1 MDQEQDKNITPEE
14 IGEEV
19 KPDFSKVPEDQ
30 GQPREQAEEKPETQ
44 TPPQV
49 VSNGAPENYEVVSV
63 SFREGGKSYYFQ
75 PAGRTYSP
83 GDEVVVETASS
94 SEYGYVTGPNKTVS
108 AKEVVLPLRKVLR
121 PANERD
127 KKRREDNRALELRAR
142 KVWLEKVEQHGLEM
156 ALSNVECSFDN
167 SKIVFFFTAE
177 GRVDFREFVKD
188 MAGVFK
194 TRIELRQIGVRDE
207 ARQLGGLGICGR
219 PLCCA
224 DFLSDFQQVSI
235 KMAKEQNLSLNSAKI
250 SGTCGRLMCCLRYE
264 NDAYVECGKSCPRP
278 GNCVMTPDGKGS
290 VTDANVLCG
299 KCRVRLEEEPDS
311 IREYA
316 AADLTVIPKPKKPQQ
331 QPGEKKKKNRDERP
345 QDAAPVGSQPDAP
358 VNEEKQ
364 N

>member
-1 MDQEQDKNITPEE
+1 MEE
-14 IGEEV
+14 ERKEKQIETTETA
-19 KPDFSKVPEDQ
+19 KEIP
-30 GQPREQAEEKPETQ
+30 AEP
-44 TPPQV
+44 V
-49 VSNGAPENYEVVSV
+49 VIPNGAPEQYEVVSV
-63 SFREGGKSYYFQ
+63 RFRTAGKSYYFAPCGKQ
-75 PAGRTYSP
+75 FKM
-83 GDEVVVETASS
+83 GDQVVVETASS
-94 SEYGYVTGPNKTVS
+94 SEFGVVTAPNKIVS

-121 PANERD
+121 VASERD
-127 KKRREDNRALELRAR
+127 IRRREDNRALELRAR
-142 KVWLEKVEQHGLEM
+142 KIWQEKVEQHKLEM
-156 ALSNVECSFDN
+156 ALSDVECAFDN
-167 SKIVFFFTAE
+167 SKIIFYFTAE

-207 ARQLGGLGICGR
+207 AKQLGGLGICGR

-224 DFLSDFQQVSI
+224 SFLNDFQQVSI

-264 NDAYVECGKSCPRP
+264 NDAYVECGKKCPKA

-299 KCRVRLEEEPDS
+299 RCRVRLEEEPDS

-316 AADLTVIPKPKKPQQ
+316 AEDLKVIPKVKKPQQ
-331 QPGEKKKKNRDERP
+331 PQQQNGEKKKSNPRKDSEKKNPAPAGENG
-345 QDAAPVGSQPDAP
+345 AAEPAP
-358 VNEEKQ
+358 ADPTGNGAFSEQ

>member
-1 MDQEQDKNITPEE
+1 MDETQEVKDLREEAPEAKEEYKPEE
-14 IGEEV
+14 KQSEQPSAPV
-19 KPDFSKVPEDQ
+19 SDPED
-30 GQPREQAEEKPETQ
+30 
-44 TPPQV
+44 
-49 VSNGAPENYEVVSV
+49 APAQYEVVSV
-63 SFREGGKSYYFQ
+63 AFREGGRSYYFQ
-75 PAGRTYSP
+75 PSGRKFVP
-83 GDEVVVETASS
+83 GDEVIVETASA
-94 SEYGYVTGPNKTVS
+94 SEYGYVTSPNKIVS

-121 PANERD
+121 LANERD

-142 KVWLEKVEQHGLEM
+142 KIWMEKVEQHGLEM
-156 ALSNVECSFDN
+156 ALSNVECAFDN
-167 SKIVFFFTAE
+167 SKIVFYFTAD

-264 NDAYVECGKSCPRP
+264 NDAYVECGKTCPRP

-316 AADLTVIPKPKKPQQ
+316 AADLTVIPKAKKPQP
-331 QPGEKKKKNRDERP
+331 QPSEKKKKNKGERKDGAP
-345 QDAAPVGSQPDAP
+345 DQKPEGSAENDASDGG
-358 VNEEKQ
+358 KQ

>member
-1 MDQEQDKNITPEE
+1 MDQE
-14 IGEEV
+14 V
-19 KPDFSKVPEDQ
+19 KKEAVEK
-30 GQPREQAEEKPETQ
+30 ETKPEAPAVIT
-44 TPPQV
+44 
-49 VSNGAPENYEVVSV
+49 NGAPEEYEVVGV
-63 SFREGGKSYYFQ
+63 AFRGGGKSYYFH
-75 PAGRTYSP
+75 PAGRTYVP

-94 SEYGYVTGPNKTVS
+94 SEYGTVTAGNKTVS

-121 PANERD
+121 PANDRD

-142 KVWLEKVEQHGLEM
+142 KVWMEKVEEHKLEM
-156 ALSNVECSFDN
+156 ALSNVECAFDN
-167 SKIVFFFTAE
+167 SKIVFYFTAD

-194 TRIELRQIGVRDE
+194 TRIELRQIGVRDK
-207 ARQLGGLGICGR
+207 AKQLGGLGICGR

-224 DFLSDFQQVSI
+224 DFLNDFQQVSI

-278 GNCVMTPDGKGS
+278 GNCVMTPDGRGS

-311 IREYA
+311 IREYQ
-316 AADLTVIPKPKKPQQ
+316 AADLTVVPKVKKPPQ
-331 QPGEKKKKNRDERP
+331 QPAGEKKKKNRGEKKE
-345 QDAAPVGSQPDAP
+345 APAEQPSG
-358 VNEEKQ
+358 EEQEQ